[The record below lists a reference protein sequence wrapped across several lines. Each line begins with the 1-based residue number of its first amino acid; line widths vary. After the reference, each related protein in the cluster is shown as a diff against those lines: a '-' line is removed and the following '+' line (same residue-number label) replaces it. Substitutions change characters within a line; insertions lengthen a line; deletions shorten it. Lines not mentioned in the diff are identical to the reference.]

1 MVSRAVPYHKLLSIT
16 TTFQT
21 AVTLNCVCRCGG
33 GESGT
38 RVFRARLTELQAD
51 QPAATPPKP
60 SSRFR
65 SRASQTPRTDSGTST
80 SDLNPTNPSPQVPPR
95 PCRRHPEAP
104 GRGESVVNGTSS
116 SRDSHAPPRA
126 RSRPLR
132 PRSRLR
138 SLRPAVREP
147 PRAEDA
153 SPILTG

>member
-33 GESGT
+33 ESGT
-38 RVFRARLTELQAD
+38 RVFQAKLTELQAD

-65 SRASQTPRTDSGTST
+65 PRASQTPRTDSGTST
-80 SDLNPTNPSPQVPPR
+80 LDSNPSPPKSR
-95 PCRRHPEAP
+95 PALADVIQRRR

-132 PRSRLR
+132 PPSRLR

-153 SPILTG
+153 PPILTG